1 MFRLSHCVTLDR
13 EAIDRMDETN
23 DTLLAEITQ
32 RVVAV
37 SDPEQ
42 IILFGSQARGDAG
55 SNSDLDLLVIK
66 DEVES
71 PRAEAARIYRAL
83 AGLRTPV
90 DVVVMRSDYVQRY
103 RDIIGAIVRPALRE
117 GRVLYA
123 RRT

>member
-1 MFRLSHCVTLDR
+1 MSKV
-13 EAIDRMDETN
+13 N
-23 DTLLAEITQ
+23 DALLAEITQ
-32 RVVAV
+32 RVVTA

-55 SNSDLDLLVIK
+55 PDSDLDLLVVK
-66 DEVES
+66 DDVES

-90 DVVVMRSDYVQRY
+90 DVVVVRSEYVRRH
-103 RDIIGAIVRPALRE
+103 RDVIGTIVRSALRE